1 MHIQVSRRWS
11 GFPEI
16 GCSFSTKHPC
26 VLSQLGRPTIL
37 RLSWWKPWGKSSWK
51 SWGANMDLDRGFLE
65 IWPPNHGD
73 LIISWCSWWKKGM
86 SSSDSEEKQCGFG
99 VFSGKRWDIWPSN
112 IYIFMCSMTGP
123 PLFFNKGCDSEM
135 DPPSSRFWGGE
146 VFGRQAA
153 ISGELSLS
161 PAAVSLRASHR
172 FVSECFARSGIEAWL
187 KGMVVAQRFGTKVIK
202 RCMVTICHNQ
212 SWEKSVGFISVSH
225 DDICQLCWMFFTHV
239 SFSPEM
245 ECWLQPNQLCHM
257 LPRKRR
263 LASEY
268 GAYLQAQSD
277 GLMRPEHRYC
287 SWVRQQWPK
296 WPLESCVFLFQA
308 CFQACLMVANS
319 CFISHST
326 ETHGWE
332 IHVPHFWL

>member
-1 MHIQVSRRWS
+1 M
-11 GFPEI
+11 
-16 GCSFSTKHPC
+16 
-26 VLSQLGRPTIL
+26 
-37 RLSWWKPWGKSSWK
+37 
-51 SWGANMDLDRGFLE
+51 
-65 IWPPNHGD
+65 
-73 LIISWCSWWKKGM
+73 KKGM

-225 DDICQLCWMFFTHV
+225 DDICQLCWMFFLPMFHFHQKWNAD
-239 SFSPEM
+239 SSPTN
-245 ECWLQPNQLCHM
+245 CVTCCPGNGVWLLSMVPIC
-257 LPRKRR
+257 RR
-263 LASEY
+263 N
-268 GAYLQAQSD
+268 
-277 GLMRPEHRYC
+277 
-287 SWVRQQWPK
+287 
-296 WPLESCVFLFQA
+296 
-308 CFQACLMVANS
+308 LMVWWDLN
-319 CFISHST
+319 IVT
-326 ETHGWE
+326 VLG
-332 IHVPHFWL
+332 

>member
-1 MHIQVSRRWS
+1 MISLVIYIWDIPIYIYGLYKPLTDMHIQVSRRWS

-37 RLSWWKPWGKSSWK
+37 RLSGWKPWGKSAWK
-51 SWGANMDLDRGFLE
+51 SWGHHGFGSRFFLE

-73 LIISWCSWWKKGM
+73 LGRSWCSWWKKGCHHRILKKHNVDLEFFRARDGIFDHQT
-86 SSSDSEEKQCGFG
+86 ST
-99 VFSGKRWDIWPSN
+99 FSCAQWLDLLC
-112 IYIFMCSMTGP
+112 F
-123 PLFFNKGCDSEM
+123 LKGCDSEM

-202 RCMVTICHNQ
+202 RCMVTINL
-212 SWEKSVGFISVSH
+212 GRN
-225 DDICQLCWMFFTHV
+225 LLV
-239 SFSPEM
+239 SFLWAMMIFVNFAGFFLPMFHFHQKWNADSSPTN
-245 ECWLQPNQLCHM
+245 CVTCCPGNGVWLLSMVPIC
-257 LPRKRR
+257 RR
-263 LASEY
+263 N
-268 GAYLQAQSD
+268 
-277 GLMRPEHRYC
+277 
-287 SWVRQQWPK
+287 
-296 WPLESCVFLFQA
+296 
-308 CFQACLMVANS
+308 LMVWWDLN
-319 CFISHST
+319 IVT
-326 ETHGWE
+326 VLG
-332 IHVPHFWL
+332 